1 MRRRRVFAGVMCCLI
16 LLAIHP
22 LLAQDPQLP
31 SMAGSWELT
40 FSPGTPAAGRV
51 IAPIAG
57 LATFTSDGSMVET
70 DATQV
75 IPMMTAS
82 GAAVY
87 GTPGHGIWQPGPA
100 IGNVFIQYTTLIVR
114 HNARLYA
121 RKIVTLTGTLDETG
135 SQFSGGYGFELL
147 APSGRVIATE
157 SGRVTGQRMPH
168 PLLP

>member
-1 MRRRRVFAGVMCCLI
+1 MTRRRVFAVSMCCLI
-16 LLAIHP
+16 LSAIHP
-22 LLAQDPQLP
+22 LFAQDPPLP

-40 FSPGTPAAGRV
+40 FSRGTPTASRV
-51 IAPIAG
+51 ITPIAG

-75 IPMMTAS
+75 IPMTTAS
-82 GAAVY
+82 GVAVY

-100 IGNVFIQYTTLIVR
+100 IGNLFIRFTTLIVR

-121 RKIVTLTGTLDETG
+121 RKIVTLTGALDETG
-135 SQFSGGYGFELL
+135 SQFSGNYGSELV
-147 APSGRVIATE
+147 ASGGRIIATE
-157 SGRVTGQRMPH
+157 SGTVTGQKMDH

>member
-1 MRRRRVFAGVMCCLI
+1 MRRRGVCAGVMGGLI
-16 LLAIHP
+16 LSAIHP
-22 LLAQDPQLP
+22 LFAQDLQLP
-31 SMAGSWELT
+31 SMAGSWELA
-40 FSPGTPAAGRV
+40 FSRSTPAASRV
-51 IAPIAG
+51 ITPIAG

-75 IPMMTAS
+75 IPMVTAS

-100 IGNVFIQYTTLIVR
+100 IGNLFIRFTTLIVR

-135 SQFSGGYGFELL
+135 NQFSGNYGSELV
-147 APSGRVIATE
+147 ASGGRIIATE
-157 SGRVTGQRMPH
+157 SGTVTGQKMDH